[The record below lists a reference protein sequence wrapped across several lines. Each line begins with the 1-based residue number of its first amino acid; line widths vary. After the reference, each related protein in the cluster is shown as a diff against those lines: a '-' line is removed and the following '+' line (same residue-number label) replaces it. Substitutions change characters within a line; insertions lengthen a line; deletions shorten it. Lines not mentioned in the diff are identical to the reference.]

1 MMNLIYA
8 KFPDVSFKIIGTRT
22 EKEICAELYSTVSVP
37 SVRNLCGRTTL
48 IELSEILKSS
58 KCLLCNDSGS
68 MHLANALG
76 VPVFAVFG
84 STSPQKTGPVFNSP
98 IKIYKAENDNFLDL
112 NSVDEKSINKGL
124 MEFLKELW

>member
-1 MMNLIYA
+1 M
-8 KFPDVSFKIIGTRT
+8 
-22 EKEICAELYSTVSVP
+22 
-37 SVRNLCGRTTL
+37 
-48 IELSEILKSS
+48 
-58 KCLLCNDSGS
+58 LCNDSGS

-112 NSVDEKSINKGL
+112 NSVDEKSLNKGL
-124 MEFLKELW
+124 MEFLKELG